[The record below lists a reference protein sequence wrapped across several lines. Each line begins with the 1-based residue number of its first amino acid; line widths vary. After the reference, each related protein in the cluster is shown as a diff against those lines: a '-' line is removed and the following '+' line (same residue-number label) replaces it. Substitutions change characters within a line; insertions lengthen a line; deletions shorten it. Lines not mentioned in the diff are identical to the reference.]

1 MSPICAAIL
10 APLGPN
16 RAKAGAVRQESKG
29 FIMSQLEKMQAL
41 CVEQL
46 ADDYAGVVLRQIDIP
61 SPAADEVLVRIG
73 AATLGFPDLLMTR
86 GAYQHKPDLPFIMG
100 GEAAGEIVACGSAV
114 TGFAVGERVAVG
126 KIGGG
131 FAGYGCYKAAT
142 IRRCPETLSLAQA
155 AALSA
160 AYLTAYVAL
169 VRRAH
174 VQAGEWVLVHGA
186 AGGVGLA
193 AVDLAKALG
202 ARVIATSPSQDK
214 LDQIDALYKP
224 DVCLNSTNGFRDAVK
239 EITGG
244 GADVV
249 YDPVGGDVFDESVR
263 CIAWNGR
270 LLVIGFASGRI
281 PSIGVNMPL
290 IKGFSVV
297 GVRAGEYG
305 RRDPDK
311 GAENLDAIWDMAAR
325 GIIRP
330 HVCAEVQLADWRQAF
345 EMMSKR
351 AVIGRV
357 VLCP

>member
-1 MSPICAAIL
+1 MAQ
-10 APLGPN
+10 
-16 RAKAGAVRQESKG
+16 R
-29 FIMSQLEKMQAL
+29 EKMPAL
-41 CVEQL
+41 CVETL
-46 ADDYAGVVLRQIDIP
+46 ADDYAGVQMRQIDIP
-61 SPAADEVLVRIG
+61 TPADDEVLVRIG

-86 GAYQHKPDLPFIMG
+86 GAYQHKPNLPFIMG
-100 GEAAGEIVACGSAV
+100 GEAAGEIVALGGAV
-114 TGFAVGERVAVG
+114 TDLAVGDRVAVG

-131 FAGYGCYKAAT
+131 FAGYGCYRAAT
-142 IRRCPETLSLAQA
+142 VRRCPDNLSLAQA

-174 VQAGEWVLVHGA
+174 LQAGEWVLVHGA

-214 LDQIDALYKP
+214 LDQVAALYNP
-224 DVCLNSTNGFRDAVK
+224 DVCLNSAEGFREAVK
-239 EITGG
+239 DITGG
-244 GADVV
+244 GADVI

-305 RRDPDK
+305 RRDPEK
-311 GAENLDAIWDMAAR
+311 GAENVDAIWDMAAR
-325 GIIRP
+325 GIIQP
-330 HVCAEVQLADWRQAF
+330 HVCAEIPLDDWRQAF
-345 EMMSKR
+345 ELMSTR
-351 AVIGRV
+351 AVVGRV